1 MPAGAPTAYQG
12 DTTIF
17 MAEKYLEEFK
27 DNNELIPS
35 IAGLALYLGV
45 SRSTVNLWATQPDK
59 KKFSDTLERIK
70 ARQEVLLLSGG
81 LGGTMNSTITK
92 LALAN
97 HGYSDKVDNVS
108 SDGSMSPKE
117 PVVLADFYAKPTN
130 AKSES

>member
-1 MPAGAPTAYQG
+1 MAGAPSSYIPEK
-12 DTTIF
+12 TIF
-17 MAEKYLEEFK
+17 MAEKYLEEYK

-45 SRSTVNLWATQPDK
+45 SRSTVHLWATQEDK
-59 KKFSDTLERIK
+59 KEFSDTLEKIK

-97 HGYSDKVDNVS
+97 HGYSDKI
-108 SDGSMSPKE
+108 E
-117 PVVLADFYAKPTN
+117 ADHTTNGESINKPTVIQLVAQDDN
-130 AKSES
+130 SKN